1 MLTYAKMAISLLEA
15 TGFLTKILIGLGAL
29 AALATAYG
37 VWHHEVYESGVKD
50 TIAAIARADA
60 KTVARAVAARAVLKD
75 CQARNL
81 TWDQSTG
88 KCS

>member
-1 MLTYAKMAISLLEA
+1 MIYVKMAIDAIEA
-15 TGFLTKILIGLGAL
+15 SGILTKILVGIGLLAGLGA
-29 AALATAYG
+29 AYG